1 VFAIRAGQD
10 GGGNSQEI
18 LPARWEQNRRKWLVI
33 ISICLIGSQIGLL
46 GGKTICGCDVE
57 IECIASDSENIAPSR
72 WEVVIRELA

>member
-1 VFAIRAGQD
+1 MFAIRAGQD

-33 ISICLIGSQIGLL
+33 ISICLIGFQIGLL

-57 IECIASDSENIAPSR
+57 IECIASDSDNMAPSR
-72 WEVVIRELA
+72 GEVVIRELA